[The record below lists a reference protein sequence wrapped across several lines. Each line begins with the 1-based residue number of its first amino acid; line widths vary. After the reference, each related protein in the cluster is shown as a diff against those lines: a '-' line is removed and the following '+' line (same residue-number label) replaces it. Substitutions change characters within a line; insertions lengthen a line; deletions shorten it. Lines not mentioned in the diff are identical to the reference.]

1 MTAPVDVLFHVQ
13 HLLGIG
19 HLKRAALLAKAIDRA
34 GLSTVLAS
42 GGMPVPDIDLGGARL
57 AQLPALRTADK
68 DFSGLVDETGRPVDE
83 AWKAARRDH
92 LLALFARTRPRALL
106 IELFPFGRRQLRFEL
121 LPLLDA
127 ALASRPRPLILC
139 SLRDVLN
146 PSQDPKKRTWILD
159 KVRVYLDRVLVHGDP
174 RFLPLEASF
183 PAALEIADLLRYTG
197 YVAPE
202 IPAPAAAAEGGEV
215 LVSTGGGAV
224 AQPLI
229 ESALAARPKTRY
241 RDRPWR
247 VLAGHGLPEPAFR
260 AFVRQAPPGVTVE
273 RNRPDF
279 PDLLSRCALSVSQG
293 GYNTVMDVLAA
304 RRPAVIVPF
313 ASEGEREQTLRAE
326 RLAAEGLITL
336 VPEGEDAAGDALAA
350 AVDRAAERRAAAGGI
365 DLRGAEQS
373 AAIIA
378 DLLAEAP

>member
-19 HLKRAALLAKAIDRA
+19 HLKRAALLAKALDRA
-34 GLSTVLAS
+34 GLATVLAS
-42 GGMPVPDIDLGGARL
+42 GGMAVPDLDLGGAQL

-68 DFSGLVDETGRPVDE
+68 DFSGLVDQTGRPVDE
-83 AWKAARRDH
+83 AWKAVRRDR

-127 ALASRPRPLILC
+127 ARACRPRPLVLC

-146 PSQDPKKRTWILD
+146 PVQDPKKRAWILE
-159 KVRVYLDRVLVHGDP
+159 KARAYLDRVLVHGDP
-174 RFLPLEASF
+174 RFLPLETSF
-183 PAALEIADLLRYTG
+183 PAAREIADLLCYTG

-202 IPAPAAAAEGGEV
+202 VPAPPPAAEEGEV

-224 AQPLI
+224 AAPLI

-247 VLAGHGLPEPAFR
+247 ILAGHGLPEPVFSG
-260 AFVRQAPPGVTVE
+260 FVRQAPPGVTVE

-279 PDLLSRCALSVSQG
+279 PELLDRCALSISQG

-313 ASEGEREQTLRAE
+313 ATEGEREQTLRAE

-336 VPEGEDAAGDALAA
+336 VPEGVDAAGDALAA
-350 AVDRAAERRAAAGGI
+350 AVDRAAERRGAAGAI
-365 DLRGAEQS
+365 DLDGAAKS
-373 AAIIA
+373 AAIVA
-378 DLLAEAP
+378 GLLAGAP